1 MTTADPHKPSA
12 STRPTDLMALF
23 PGGDSAFLKWRTTS
37 GSGSKPTATRH
48 RAPTTADYA
57 EHLAVDAIAGPGAI
71 GVKLARTSE
80 DGNIE
85 CSVVAIDLDNLPV
98 SSLRD
103 TPIIDSLE
111 SLGIHP
117 YVSTG
122 STGRGSHLYVFLEH
136 AMPVKH
142 AYDSLQVLTRI
153 IREGVPGTT
162 VEVFPS
168 SRTGTGKGIY
178 LPYRGASNDGLGAN
192 PVLDACNDYSP
203 IRLDKA
209 EKHIKRTPPERLN
222 ELAERW
228 REDEAAT
235 STATPPKVE
244 PAVPEDGHHRFEQ
257 EVERLARYWRPGV
270 RNFLV
275 KGLTAYGASGL
286 GIDRLTILEAVRRLH
301 RDSGVAQTTRQRDLG
316 AFLNSAQQT
325 INRHERG
332 ELIAWYRYYQ
342 QAGVP
347 APMPVGRSSDLLTR
361 LNDLQQGAATISFK
375 GRTGLTDRKLYET
388 LVRLATLYGRLQDE
402 GIAVRVSRR
411 DLAIRSHLS
420 DTGARNALT
429 RLVQRGLAVTTAS
442 SGWGE
447 PGTIILPV
455 TSNDANKRPQST
467 PSSTAIQME
476 PDWVRSFDHPAFRRG
491 CLGELAALIVTELRR
506 CDAGTLSMPDLSKHL
521 ERAPYRL
528 QKATQ
533 RLLHHRVIE
542 HAGDGAFRIAEDH
555 VQRLD
560 EAAEAMGAIR
570 RRANQHARHEAER
583 AAFRRTTARRNSRT
597 QAGARSGDAL
607 VGSDVYLAAS

>member
-1 MTTADPHKPSA
+1 MTAVDPHKPSA

-23 PGGDSAFLKWRTTS
+23 PGGDSAFLKWRTTT
-37 GSGSKPTATRH
+37 GSGRKPTATRH
-48 RAPTTADYA
+48 GAPTTADYA
-57 EHLAVDAIAGPGAI
+57 EHLSFDAIAGPGAI

-117 YVSTG
+117 YVSSG

-136 AMPVKH
+136 TMPVKH
-142 AYDSLQVLTRI
+142 AYDGLQVLARI
-153 IREGVPGTT
+153 IREGAPGTT

-192 PVLDACNDYSP
+192 PILDPCNDYSP
-203 IRLDKA
+203 IRLDEA
-209 EKHIKRTPPERLN
+209 EMHVTRTPPARLYD
-222 ELAERW
+222 LAQRW
-228 REDEAAT
+228 PEDEAPT
-235 STATPPKVE
+235 STATPQAVE
-244 PAVPEDGHHRFEQ
+244 PHVPDDGHDRFEQ

-286 GIDRLTILEAVRRLH
+286 GVDRWTILEAVRRLH
-301 RDSGVAQTTRQRDLG
+301 RDSGVRQRDLG
-316 AFLNSAQQT
+316 EFLNSAQQT

-332 ELIAWYRYYQ
+332 ELVAWYRYYQ

-347 APMPVGRSSDLLTR
+347 APMPVGRSSDLLAK

-375 GRTGLTDRKLYET
+375 GRTGLTDRKLFET

-402 GIAVRVSRR
+402 GVAVRVSRR

-420 DTGARNALT
+420 DNGARNALT

-455 TSNDANKRPQST
+455 TSGEANQRPQST
-467 PSSTAIQME
+467 PSSSAIQME

-506 CDAGTLSMPDLSKHL
+506 CETGTLSLPDLSKL
-521 ERAPYRL
+521 LDRAPYRL
-528 QKATQ
+528 RNATQ
-533 RLLHHRVIE
+533 RLLHHMVIE
-542 HAGDGAFRIAEDH
+542 HAGDGAFRLAEVH

-560 EAAEAMGAIR
+560 EAAEALGAIR

-583 AAFRRTTARRNSRT
+583 AAFRRTTVRRNGRT
-597 QAGARSGDAL
+597 QDRARCAGALD
-607 VGSDVYLAAS
+607 GSDLYLAAS

>member
-1 MTTADPHKPSA
+1 MTAADPHKANA
-12 STRPTDLMALF
+12 SPRPTDLMALF
-23 PGGDSAFLKWRTTS
+23 PGGDSAFLKWRTTT
-37 GSGSKPTATRH
+37 GSARKPTATRH
-48 RAPTTADYA
+48 GAPTVADYE
-57 EHLAVDAIAGPGAI
+57 EHLAAASIAGPGAI
-71 GVKLARTSE
+71 GVKLARTSV
-80 DGNIE
+80 DGNIV
-85 CSVVAIDLDNLPV
+85 SNVVAIDLDNLPV

-103 TPIIDSLE
+103 TPVIDSLE

-142 AYDSLQVLTRI
+142 AYDSLQVLARI
-153 IREGVPGTT
+153 IREGAPGTT

-178 LPYRGASNDGLGAN
+178 LPYRGAGNDGLGAN
-192 PVLDACNDYSP
+192 PVLDAYNDYSP
-203 IRLDKA
+203 IRLDEA
-209 EKHIKRTPPERLN
+209 ERRIKRTPPGRLYD
-222 ELAERW
+222 LAERW

-235 STATPPKVE
+235 STATLPKVE
-244 PAVPEDGHHRFEQ
+244 PRVPEDGHHSFEQ

-286 GIDRLTILEAVRRLH
+286 GIDRWTILEAVRRLH
-301 RDSGVAQTTRQRDLG
+301 RDSGVAQTTRQQDLG

-332 ELIAWYRYYQ
+332 ELVAWYRYYQ
-342 QAGVP
+342 QADVP
-347 APMPVGRSSDLLTR
+347 VPMPVGRSSDLLAK
-361 LNDLQQGAATISFK
+361 LNDLQQGAAAVSFK
-375 GRTGLTDRKLYET
+375 GRTGLTDRKLFET
-388 LVRLATLYGRLQDE
+388 LVRLATLYGRLQAE

-420 DTGARNALT
+420 DNGARNALT

-447 PGTIILPV
+447 TGTIILPV
-455 TSNDANKRPQST
+455 TSGEANQRPQST
-467 PSSTAIQME
+467 PSSSAKQME

-506 CDAGTLSMPDLSKHL
+506 CEAGTLSLPDLSKRL
-521 ERAPYRL
+521 DRAPYRL
-528 QKATQ
+528 KKATQ
-533 RLLHHRVIE
+533 RLLHHGVIE
-542 HAGDGAFRIAEDH
+542 HAGNGAFRIAEDH
-555 VQRLD
+555 VRRLD
-560 EAAEAMGAIR
+560 EAAEALGAIR

-583 AAFRRTTARRNSRT
+583 AAFRRTTVRRNGCA
-597 QAGARSGDAL
+597 QGGAQFAGALDEKDA
-607 VGSDVYLAAS
+607 YLAAS